1 MGKIFV
7 IVGKVFVKLGKV
19 FVKVGELF
27 VKDFTNCESSA
38 MVINMGL
45 IHKNWENICKYLKY
59 W

>member
-7 IVGKVFVKLGKV
+7 IVGKVS
-19 FVKVGELF
+19 VKVGELF
-27 VKDFTNCESSA
+27 VEDFTNCESSA